1 MTVLYNG
8 ITAEG
13 YTVCVWVTIVTNM
26 YVKEV
31 HTRTV
36 RYELLYSTVQGTDHV
51 LKEYSEELV

>member
-1 MTVLYNG
+1 MTVLYDD
-8 ITAEG
+8 ISAEG
-13 YTVCVWVTIVTNM
+13 YTVLVRVTIVTNM
-26 YVKEV
+26 DVKEV